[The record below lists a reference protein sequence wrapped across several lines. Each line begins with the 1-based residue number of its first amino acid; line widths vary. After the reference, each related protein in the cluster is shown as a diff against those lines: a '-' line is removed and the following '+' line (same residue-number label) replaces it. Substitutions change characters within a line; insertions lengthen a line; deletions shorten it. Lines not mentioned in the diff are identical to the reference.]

1 VKYLTNFPGLDL
13 QINLDIPEGI
23 PIDLA
28 SESAKNDKENN
39 LENP

>member
-1 VKYLTNFPGLDL
+1 
-13 QINLDIPEGI
+13 LDIPEGI